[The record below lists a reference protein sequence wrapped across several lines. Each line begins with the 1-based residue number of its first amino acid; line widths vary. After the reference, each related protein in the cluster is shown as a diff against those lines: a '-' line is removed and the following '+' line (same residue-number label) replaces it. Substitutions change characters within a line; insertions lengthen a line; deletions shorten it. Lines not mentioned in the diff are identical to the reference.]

1 MEREGRMGGIDLPAV
16 EELVRVAGSSGHDVR
31 FTIAGG
37 VTTPA
42 DVKALDELGCEA
54 QVGMALYTG

>member
-1 MEREGRMGGIDLPAV
+1 MGGIDLPAV